1 MGKEEKLNYEDA
13 ITKLEVIVRQMESG
27 NLALEESVKA
37 YEEGMKLVKFCEK
50 ELGKYEKLLSGVA
63 ERRRNAAGIVDGEE
77 DL

>member
-63 ERRRNAAGIVDGEE
+63 ERRKNAAGIVDGEE

>member
-37 YEEGMKLVKFCEK
+37 YEEGMKLVRFCEK

>member
-37 YEEGMKLVKFCEK
+37 YEEGMKLVRFCEK
-50 ELGKYEKLLSGVA
+50 ELGKYEKLLS
-63 ERRRNAAGIVDGEE
+63 
-77 DL
+77 

>member
-77 DL
+77 DM